1 MAADDAPGRR
11 SSGLTLQARDAAIVG
26 VHEYP
31 SRDVEGTVSPLQ
43 IKAESAARALADA
56 GLEWRDVD
64 AVYDAGEGGGMA
76 GLTIADYFGIRPRV
90 IDTTGVGGTSYEYHA
105 AHAKRDI
112 AAGKARVALLTYGS
126 TAHSHARA
134 IGVGGRGGF
143 VGHPADNMDQFAGMT
158 LVANYAMA
166 AHRHMHDYGTTSEQ
180 LAEISVATRY
190 HAMRNPE
197 AVKAMED
204 LEFLDI
210 RETTVADVVNSRMI
224 ADPLHLLECC
234 MISDGGGAVV
244 IAAPEVARDCRKA
257 PVWLL
262 GTGEATRYPENGGDI
277 TTSAANQSGPE
288 AFGEAGVTP
297 QEIDVAMIYDSFSIT
312 VLTILED
319 LEFCPKG
326 EGGRWVEGG
335 RLRFDRPADGPALNT
350 DGGGLSSNHPGMRG
364 IFLLIEAARQL
375 RGESCSQVEGA
386 KLAVAHGNGGMLGSR
401 HCAGTVILGRD

>member
-1 MAADDAPGRR
+1 M
-11 SSGLTLQARDAAIVG
+11 TLQARDAAIVG

-31 SRDVEGTVSPLQ
+31 SRDVKGTFGPLQ

-76 GLTIADYFGIRPRV
+76 GLAIADYFGIRPRV